1 MKKMSDPNFNP
12 GCFTSARRAPDGN
25 YLSADGKTQTYA
37 LNLPVPERCGFTS
50 EQEDMIKQM
59 IQVAVSEAMGSQST
73 KTGIFARP
81 LDGKEKD

>member
-1 MKKMSDPNFNP
+1 MSDPNFNP

-50 EQEDMIKQM
+50 EQEGMIKQM
-59 IQVAVSEAMGSQST
+59 IQAAVSEAIGNQPSNR
-73 KTGIFARP
+73 K
-81 LDGKEKD
+81 GKEEE